1 MQANKKFIQ
10 DNFKDHVE
18 YVLRM
23 MMCDNSL
30 TYLDLHS
37 YDEHTIT
44 NIFNIAIKLQEN
56 EVQQDYNN
64 INRKIY

>member
-1 MQANKKFIQ
+1 MHTNTKFIHN
-10 DNFKDHVE
+10 NFKDHVE

-23 MMCDNSL
+23 MKCDNNL
-30 TYLDLHS
+30 TIFDLK
-37 YDEHTIT
+37 YCNKEEIN

-64 INRKIY
+64 IKRKIY